1 MTAAANIPLLAH
13 ELDSRRQFALWSN
26 DYDDSPNPM
35 LSLEE
40 RFLAPL
46 LPEISG
52 KDILDVGCGT
62 GRWLARLAELSPR
75 SLTGIDFSAE
85 MLARAKQK
93 LAKGVR
99 LAIGSATSLP
109 VASASADVVC
119 ASFVASYV
127 DNLDTFAAE

>member
-62 GRWLARLAELSPR
+62 GRWLARVAWPVCNNQFRRITFPFWEFRP
-75 SLTGIDFSAE
+75 
-85 MLARAKQK
+85 MAR
-93 LAKGVR
+93 GV
-99 LAIGSATSLP
+99 
-109 VASASADVVC
+109 
-119 ASFVASYV
+119 
-127 DNLDTFAAE
+127 